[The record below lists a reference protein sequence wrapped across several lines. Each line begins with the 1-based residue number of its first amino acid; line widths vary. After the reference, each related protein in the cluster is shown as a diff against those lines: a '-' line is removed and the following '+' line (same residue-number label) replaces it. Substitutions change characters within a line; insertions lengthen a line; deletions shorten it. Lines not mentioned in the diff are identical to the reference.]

1 MKNKTEPKIKLNP
14 PSAPKLRLYVW
25 ENVLTDYTDG
35 IMFALAESVEQ
46 ARELCYQ
53 RQWGKDR
60 KPEDTYAQAMAKDGG
75 EYTCAVYLQSEPR
88 IVESAEGFV
97 VWGGG

>member
-14 PSAPKLRLYVW
+14 PPAPKLRLYVW
-25 ENVLTDYTDG
+25 ENVLIDYTDG

-53 RQWGKDR
+53 AQWGKDH
-60 KPEDTYAQAMAKDGG
+60 PPGDTYTQAIAASDK
-75 EYTCAVYLQSEPR
+75 YSCAYDLLKEPR